1 MQESISSDF
10 SNPKMLADQ
19 TFNNILDKI
28 QRSNLNFQLQVSP
41 FSAFISLK
49 KSLVKDR
56 SGSFLL
62 PPLTQPSTPLSSPTV
77 NTDLLVKINKL
88 EADLQIQKNIHEKA
102 VNKLN
107 DASEKLRF
115 CEEKSTKL
123 EMENKALKH
132 KNKSLA
138 SKLETKTIE
147 TNQMKAAVA
156 ELDKEKNV
164 ISVALKSVKQDLK
177 VQRKTSEDK
186 LLIYEKKLT
195 ELNEFKS
202 KKLNEERQERLR
214 KKKERKKEAKNCA
227 NNNNNKNTLAVE

>member
-1 MQESISSDF
+1 MNQVHSVQAF
-10 SNPKMLADQ
+10 VLPADGECRR
-19 TFNNILDKI
+19 N
-28 QRSNLNFQLQVSP
+28 
-41 FSAFISLK
+41 
-49 KSLVKDR
+49 
-56 SGSFLL
+56 SG
-62 PPLTQPSTPLSSPTV
+62 
-77 NTDLLVKINKL
+77 K
-88 EADLQIQKNIHEKA
+88 
-102 VNKLN
+102 
-107 DASEKLRF
+107 
-115 CEEKSTKL
+115 EKSTKL
-123 EMENKALKH
+123 ERENKALKH
-132 KNKSLA
+132 ENKSLA

-202 KKLNEERQERLR
+202 MKLNEERQERLR

-227 NNNNNKNTLAVE
+227 NNNNKNKFAVEEEDSDEKNIEEKENEGDPSHVLPLDPDNNPTISNISVNATDEKYRDIEL

>member
-1 MQESISSDF
+1 
-10 SNPKMLADQ
+10 MLADQ

-28 QRSNLNFQLQVSP
+28 QKSNLNFQLQVSP

-62 PPLTQPSTPLSSPTV
+62 PQLTQPSTPLSSPTM

-88 EADLQIQKNIHEKA
+88 EADLQIQKNIHEKT
-102 VNKLN
+102 VNKFN

-123 EMENKALKH
+123 EREKKAVKH
-132 KNKSLA
+132 ENKSLA

-156 ELDKEKNV
+156 ELDKEKMSFV
-164 ISVALKSVKQDLK
+164 
-177 VQRKTSEDK
+177 
-186 LLIYEKKLT
+186 
-195 ELNEFKS
+195 
-202 KKLNEERQERLR
+202 
-214 KKKERKKEAKNCA
+214 
-227 NNNNNKNTLAVE
+227 